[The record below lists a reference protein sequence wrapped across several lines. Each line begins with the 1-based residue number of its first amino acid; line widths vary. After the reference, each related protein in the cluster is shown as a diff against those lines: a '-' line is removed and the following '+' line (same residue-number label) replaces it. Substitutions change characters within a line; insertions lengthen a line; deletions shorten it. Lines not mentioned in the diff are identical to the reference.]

1 MSGVPYA
8 SREAVMSALD
18 VKASAY
24 TAGDV
29 DRAILSGSSNVEALC
44 HRRFYPLLTTK
55 YWEYPNPQEQAS
67 RLYFDDNEFITVTSF
82 TSGGSVV
89 PPAGYYLEP
98 ANSGPPYSW
107 LEINRGSNYALTAGP
122 LTAQRSLALTG
133 LAGYDLNE
141 EPSGTLTA
149 AVVSASATT
158 VQVSGATPGVG
169 SLLRVD
175 TERMQVTEK
184 SFVTS
189 AQTGSLTANLN
200 ANTLTVA
207 DGTAFTLRE
216 TLLIDAERLLVVDIA
231 GNNLIVKRAQ
241 GGSVLAAHT
250 TATVFYARQLTVQR
264 GALGTTAATHLI
276 SAPVVRHVYPYLVE
290 ELAMAYAI
298 SRLLGES
305 AGYAREI
312 GQGGSER
319 SGTIRRDISDIA
331 AECYAAHGRMV
342 RFRTV

>member
-1 MSGVPYA
+1 MPGVPYT

-24 TAGDV
+24 TSGDV
-29 DRAILSGSSNVEALC
+29 DRAILSGSSNVESLC
-44 HRRFYPLLTTK
+44 HRRFYPTLTTK
-55 YWEYPNPQEQAS
+55 YWEYPNAQEQAS
-67 RLYFDDNEFITVTSF
+67 RLYFDDNEFISVTSF
-82 TSGGSVV
+82 SSGGAVV
-89 PPAGYYLEP
+89 PASGYYLEP

-133 LAGYDLNE
+133 LVGYDLNE
-141 EPSGTLTA
+141 QDEGVLVA
-149 AVVSASATT
+149 AVVSTTATT
-158 VQVSGATPGVG
+158 ITASRGVG
-169 SLLRVD
+169 VGRLLRID
-175 TERMQVTEK
+175 SERMLVTEK

-189 AQTGSLTANLN
+189 GQTGSLTANLN

-207 DGTAFTLRE
+207 DGTQFSLRE

-241 GGSVLAAHT
+241 SGSVLAAHT
-250 TATVFYARQLTVQR
+250 TAAIFYARLLTVTR
-264 GALGTTAATHLI
+264 GALGTAAATHLI

-290 ELAMAYAI
+290 ELTTAYAI

-305 AGYAREI
+305 AGYARLV
-312 GQGGSER
+312 GTGGSER
-319 SGTIRRDISDIA
+319 NGVLNRDISDIA
-331 AECYAAHGRMV
+331 QECLAAHGRMV